1 VSEELNKN
9 IFQNEVPWT
18 EELDLVKEDNIFAR
32 TVMKGI
38 KLDFVCFA
46 VKYSWKKGTRYSLT
60 YSLKYYF
67 FSEV

>member
-18 EELDLVKEDNIFAR
+18 EELDLVKEDNIFVR
-32 TVMKGI
+32 TVMKRI

-46 VKYSWKKGTRYSLT
+46 VKYSWKM
-60 YSLKYYF
+60 
-67 FSEV
+67 FS